1 MRAFKGIKGDSRP
14 ERRNIDISSS
24 DAAQWEGSEQ
34 YNKIGPEIERNNT
47 GCCAQLVYKQPAP
60 LNAIKK
66 VNAADDGQK
75 LYFRIESQ
83 YALKDSDKG
92 FMNVYL
98 GTGVPSLKGFESY
111 THVIRPIDG
120 KFMLC
125 SLDGDNNET
134 PIAPAETARSGN
146 VLNLSIALN
155 ALGEGFDRVYFK
167 VWDCPGLSRD
177 IMDSYLKGSALP
189 MGRLSCEYRLSK

>member
-1 MRAFKGIKGDSRP
+1 
-14 ERRNIDISSS
+14 
-24 DAAQWEGSEQ
+24 
-34 YNKIGPEIERNNT
+34 
-47 GCCAQLVYKQPAP
+47 
-60 LNAIKK
+60 
-66 VNAADDGQK
+66 
-75 LYFRIESQ
+75 
-83 YALKDSDKG
+83 
-92 FMNVYL
+92 MNVYL